1 MRCSV
6 KIWALFTIIYAVV
19 GCGGKR
25 PPELPPPQSVA
36 PTKAPVLPIDPLL
49 QAYVEK
55 GPFPEYIVG
64 PDDELEIIL
73 RDVRLATE
81 TINVRPDG
89 NISFSLVENLFV
101 AGMTVSEL
109 DSALTR
115 ALSNYLRDPKID
127 VRVSE
132 YRSKVVSLLGAIE
145 NISQVGVKT
154 GQGRYSLRNKTRL
167 LDVILQAGGATPDA
181 QLTQV
186 QLIRGSGSYTF
197 NLQRVLNTGDPTHNP
212 ILQGNDIIIVPGA
225 SRLTKKVVVLGE
237 VRAPD
242 VYLMAN
248 DGSLLEALSRAGG
261 LSEVALSDDIRIIR
275 GTEDGPHMFTVNFKR
290 ITALADLR
298 QNVVL
303 DNNDII
309 YVPRSFM
316 GDVNDVLSKLDPL
329 LNVLLLPAT
338 YRQLYTTGGGL
349 RLDTGTAPD
358 ATAGTQIFTQPLPGT
373 ATGAGKVVAP
383 PATEEEEDSK
393 Q

>member
-1 MRCSV
+1 
-6 KIWALFTIIYAVV
+6 
-19 GCGGKR
+19 
-25 PPELPPPQSVA
+25 
-36 PTKAPVLPIDPLL
+36 
-49 QAYVEK
+49 
-55 GPFPEYIVG
+55 
-64 PDDELEIIL
+64 
-73 RDVRLATE
+73 
-81 TINVRPDG
+81 
-89 NISFSLVENLFV
+89 
-101 AGMTVSEL
+101 
-109 DSALTR
+109 
-115 ALSNYLRDPKID
+115 
-127 VRVSE
+127 
-132 YRSKVVSLLGAIE
+132 
-145 NISQVGVKT
+145 
-154 GQGRYSLRNKTRL
+154 
-167 LDVILQAGGATPDA
+167 
-181 QLTQV
+181 V

-316 GDVNDVLSKLDPL
+316 GDVNDVLSKIDPL

-358 ATAGTQIFTQPLPGT
+358 ASAGTQIFTQPLPGT

-383 PATEEEEDSK
+383 PATEEEDAKE
-393 Q
+393 

>member
-1 MRCSV
+1 MRCSI
-6 KIWALFTIIYAVV
+6 KIWALFVLIYMAA

-25 PPELPPPQSVA
+25 PPELPPPQAIA
-36 PTKAPVLPIDPLL
+36 PTIAPVLPIDPLH
-49 QAYVEK
+49 QSYVEK

-64 PDDELEIIL
+64 PDDDLEIIL
-73 RDVRLATE
+73 RDVKLTTE
-81 TINVRPDG
+81 KVTIRPDG
-89 NISFSLVENLFV
+89 NISFSLIENLFV
-101 AGMTVSEL
+101 AGMTISEL

-115 ALSNYLRDPKID
+115 SLSKYLRDPKID
-127 VRVSE
+127 VQVSE

-145 NISQVGVKT
+145 NISQVGVQT
-154 GQGRYSLRNKTRL
+154 GQGRYALRNKTRL

-197 NLQRVLNTGDPTHNP
+197 NLQRVLNTGDPSHNP
-212 ILQGNDIIIVPGA
+212 ILQGSDIIIVPGA

-290 ITALADLR
+290 ITSLADLR

-316 GDVNDVLSKLDPL
+316 GDVNDVLGKVEPL
-329 LNVLLLPAT
+329 LNILLLPAT

-349 RLDTGTAPD
+349 RLDTGNPPD
-358 ATAGTQIFTQPLPGT
+358 ATAGTQVFTQPLPGT
-373 ATGAGKVVAP
+373 ATGAGKVVVP
-383 PATEEEEDSK
+383 PAEEKEEE
-393 Q
+393 